1 MYFTARKTKRL
12 YIGNQAEYF
21 SRAGSLAR
29 LGHPLDVDVS
39 LIDWNDFRA
48 WIFKKYAKSHAP
60 TIYCYAK
67 KYAFMLNGNF
77 KELETFS
84 GSKKNT
90 VLKALIALSKFLG
103 VYEGFRA
110 TLSSYGVKF
119 ARTDSFDAF
128 LRIIKNSSDDL
139 LEWYSKA
146 YAVVRDNEKLFLRF
160 ALISGL
166 RKSEA
171 INSFNLII
179 SLAKKNYLE
188 SYFNEDLSCL
198 EHFRFKQL
206 FLRGKKNAYITFIPK
221 EMFNEIANS
230 EPITYE
236 AIRKRLL
243 KNGLKLRINELR
255 DYFATFMVKN
265 GLIREEVDLLQGRI
279 PPNLF
284 VRSYWSPNFKELR
297 ERVFKALGK
306 LEVMV

>member
-1 MYFTARKTKRL
+1 
-12 YIGNQAEYF
+12 
-21 SRAGSLAR
+21 
-29 LGHPLDVDVS
+29 VDVS
-39 LIDWNDFRA
+39 LVDWNDFKA

-84 GSKKNT
+84 GSKRNT

-103 VYEGFRA
+103 IYEGFKA
-110 TLSSYGVKF
+110 TLSRYGVKF

-128 LRIIKNSSDDL
+128 LRIMNNNSDDL
-139 LEWYSKA
+139 LEWFSKA
-146 YAVVRDNEKLFLRF
+146 YNVLRRNERLFLMF
-160 ALISGL
+160 ARLSGL
-166 RKSEA
+166 RKTEA

-179 SLAKKNYLE
+179 DLAKNGRLKEY
-188 SYFNEDLSCL
+188 YNEELLCL

-206 FLRGKKNAYITFIPK
+206 FLRGKKNAYITFISK
-221 EMFNEIANS
+221 SMVNEIANS

-255 DYFATFMVKN
+255 DYFATFMVKH

-284 VRSYWSPNFKELR
+284 VRSYWSPNFKEFRDRTL
-297 ERVFKALGK
+297 KALT
-306 LEVMV
+306 EIQS

>member
-1 MYFTARKTKRL
+1 M
-12 YIGNQAEYF
+12 
-21 SRAGSLAR
+21 
-29 LGHPLDVDVS
+29 DVS
-39 LIDWNDFRA
+39 LVDWNDFKA

-84 GSKKNT
+84 GSKRNT

-103 VYEGFRA
+103 IYEGFKA
-110 TLSSYGVKF
+110 TLSRYGVKF

-128 LRIIKNSSDDL
+128 LRIMNNNSDDL
-139 LEWYSKA
+139 LEWFSKA
-146 YAVVRDNEKLFLRF
+146 YNVLRRNERLFLMF
-160 ALISGL
+160 ARLSGL
-166 RKSEA
+166 RKTEA

-179 SLAKKNYLE
+179 DLAKNGRLKEY
-188 SYFNEDLSCL
+188 YNEELLCL

-206 FLRGKKNAYITFIPK
+206 FLRGKKNAYITFISK
-221 EMFNEIANS
+221 SMVNEIANS

-255 DYFATFMVKN
+255 DYFATFMVKH

-284 VRSYWSPNFKELR
+284 VRSYWSPNFKEFRDRTL
-297 ERVFKALGK
+297 KALT
-306 LEVMV
+306 EIQS

>member
-1 MYFTARKTKRL
+1 
-12 YIGNQAEYF
+12 
-21 SRAGSLAR
+21 
-29 LGHPLDVDVS
+29 VDVS
-39 LIDWNDFRA
+39 SINWNDFKA

-77 KELETFS
+77 RDLETFS
-84 GSKKNT
+84 GSKRNT

-103 VYEGFRA
+103 VYEDFKA

-119 ARTDSFDAF
+119 ARTDSLNAF
-128 LRIIKNSSDDL
+128 LRIMNNNSNDL
-139 LEWYSKA
+139 LDWYSKA

-179 SLAKKNYLE
+179 SLAKENDLK

-221 EMFNEIANS
+221 EIVIEIANS

-255 DYFATFMVKN
+255 DYFATFMVKH

-297 ERVFKALGK
+297 ERVFKALEK